1 MKMTNSK
8 NYLSFIVCIVLI
20 AAMALVTTGCN
31 DKNIDSGNNT
41 QSAIS
46 IEDGKT
52 YGKGETSVSLTVA
65 DSDGEK
71 ISCTVLTDKKTVGD
85 ALSELGI
92 IAGEEG
98 QYGIYIK
105 TVNGKTYDF
114 KKDGKYW
121 AFYVNGEYAPKGID
135 KTEIEEDAVYML
147 KVE

>member
-8 NYLSFIVCIVLI
+8 NKLSFIVCIVLI

-31 DKNIDSGNNT
+31 GKNIDSGNNT
-41 QSAIS
+41 QSTIL

-71 ISCTVLTDKKTVGD
+71 ISCTILTNKKTVGD

-114 KKDGKYW
+114 EKDGKYW
-121 AFYVNGEYAPKGID
+121 AFYVNGEYAQKGID
-135 KTEIEEDAVYML
+135 KTEIDEDAVYML